1 MTEAAETA
9 AATHK
14 SCSGEAVHVIASGLE
29 IHFLEACRQVVGSRA
44 SAAAAAAA
52 GTPGSIRLARLG
64 SIVGRPRFP
73 LRTVG
78 TKVIIAVRTIAII
91 AVVAIV
97 FVAVGAIVDIT
108 VVISSGIRVFV
119 VGVMSITFY

>member
-29 IHFLEACRQVVGSRA
+29 IHFLEACRQVVGSGA
-44 SAAAAAAA
+44 SAAAAA
-52 GTPGSIRLARLG
+52 GTLGSIRLARLG

-119 VGVMSITFY
+119 VGVMAITFY

>member
-44 SAAAAAAA
+44 SAAAA

-119 VGVMSITFY
+119 VGVMAITFY

>member
-29 IHFLEACRQVVGSRA
+29 IHFLEACRQVVGSGA
-44 SAAAAAAA
+44 SAAA

-119 VGVMSITFY
+119 VGVMAITFY

>member
-44 SAAAAAAA
+44 SAAAAAA

-119 VGVMSITFY
+119 VGVMAITFY

>member
-44 SAAAAAAA
+44 SAAAAA

-119 VGVMSITFY
+119 VGVMAITFY